1 MKLGSEPD
9 KEADYWEERKFID
22 KEIAAIST
30 IKNNLSQLQK
40 SY

>member
-9 KEADYWEERKFID
+9 EEADYWEERKFID

-30 IKNNLSQLQK
+30 IKNNLVQL
-40 SY
+40 